1 MPLGFCRDCLADA
14 APQAARCPACGSP
27 RLIRHDE
34 LATLSIAHVDCDAF
48 YATIEKRDDPALAAE
63 PVIVGG
69 GRRGVVA
76 AACYVARTYGIR
88 SAMPMY
94 EALRLCPHA
103 KVVRPN
109 MEKYSK
115 AGREVRAMMLALT
128 PLVEPL
134 SIDEAFLDLSGT
146 ERLHGMWPAKALARF
161 AAEVE
166 KTLRI
171 TVSIG
176 LACNKFLAKIASD
189 LDKPRGF
196 AVLGGSEAAAFLA
209 PKPVSFIYGVG
220 KASMARLA
228 RDGFHRI
235 ADLQRVSEIELY
247 RRYGEEGRRLARLAR
262 GLDERT
268 VSADRETKSVSSE
281 TTFER
286 DLSDFRALE
295 KILWGLTEEVSARL
309 KAKELAGATVTL
321 KLKTADFKIRTRAR
335 SLDSPTQLAG
345 RIFAAAR
352 DLLKREADGTRFRL
366 IGVGSSALV
375 TSDQADP
382 ADLVDGRAAIAE
394 HAVDR
399 VRARFGDDA
408 VIRGLAFERPEDL
421 RARFSLALPD
431 ILRSGR
437 RAPDVGRQRAPDL
450 GHLRMIAVPRPR
462 LEIAEIFIQ
471 HFVEL
476 GEHLDDLVIGV
487 AVIGINIVAGAV
499 TAGTPDDRN
508 FFAAEEVAR
517 RLHLRPVLQL
527 ESDVV
532 HLRALAAHEIDGVV
546 VRPAAH
552 EDEPVL
558 DPVRHAKS
566 ENLAVEVG
574 ILFRLRDDESQMAEL
589 DRSNAGDRLRSA
601 NRRLGGEKLADG
613 ALGILECKHLRNAR
627 RRIVA

>member
-408 VIRGLAFERPEDL
+408 VIRGLAFERPED
-421 RARFSLALPD
+421 
-431 ILRSGR
+431 
-437 RAPDVGRQRAPDL
+437 
-450 GHLRMIAVPRPR
+450 
-462 LEIAEIFIQ
+462 
-471 HFVEL
+471 
-476 GEHLDDLVIGV
+476 
-487 AVIGINIVAGAV
+487 
-499 TAGTPDDRN
+499 T
-508 FFAAEEVAR
+508 
-517 RLHLRPVLQL
+517 
-527 ESDVV
+527 
-532 HLRALAAHEIDGVV
+532 
-546 VRPAAH
+546 
-552 EDEPVL
+552 
-558 DPVRHAKS
+558 
-566 ENLAVEVG
+566 
-574 ILFRLRDDESQMAEL
+574 
-589 DRSNAGDRLRSA
+589 
-601 NRRLGGEKLADG
+601 
-613 ALGILECKHLRNAR
+613 
-627 RRIVA
+627 